1 MPSIQVMIALRPQK
15 PDGTTL
21 WASEKVME
29 LVLGIDGVID
39 RSQQDRAIRKLQHF
53 CDGNFKVFLP
63 ETIKREFGKTFGVHL
78 NQIRLVGF
86 FDDGYE
92 NFIAVDWFVKKT
104 QQNDRRMNAIYERVD
119 KIRETGQWQK
129 VK

>member
-1 MPSIQVMIALRPQK
+1 MHQIQVIIALRPQK
-15 PDGTTL
+15 PGGTIL
-21 WASEKVME
+21 WAGEKVME
-29 LVLGIDGVID
+29 LILGINGVVD
-39 RSQQDRAIRKLQHF
+39 RSQQNRAIRKLQHF

-92 NFIAVDWFVKKT
+92 NFIAVDWFVKKA
-104 QQNDRRMNAIYERVD
+104 QQNDRRMNAIYEKVD
-119 KIRETGQWQK
+119 KIREAGQWRK